1 MSSSIS
7 TCSITLSDFT
17 KKRIPDLNR
26 IFEGIKDQRY
36 KLEIIGVLKVA
47 GGSEDEITLAVTVN
61 TAVPTSV
68 PTVIEPASE
77 RGAHNSLKSR
87 TGC

>member
-1 MSSSIS
+1 MASSIS

-36 KLEIIGVLKVA
+36 KLEIVGVLKVT
-47 GGSEDEITLAVTVN
+47 GGSEDVLAVTVK
-61 TAVPTSV
+61 AAV

-77 RGAHNSLKSR
+77 
-87 TGC
+87 

>member
-1 MSSSIS
+1 MASYIS

-36 KLEIIGVLKVA
+36 KLEIVGVLKVA
-47 GGSEDEITLAVTVN
+47 GGSEDVLAVTVK
-61 TAVPTSV
+61 TAV

-77 RGAHNSLKSR
+77 
-87 TGC
+87 

>member
-1 MSSSIS
+1 MSMASSIS

-17 KKRIPDLNR
+17 KRRISDLNR

-36 KLEIIGVLKVA
+36 KLEIVGVLKVA
-47 GGSEDEITLAVTVN
+47 GGSEDVLAVTVK
-61 TAVPTSV
+61 TAV

-77 RGAHNSLKSR
+77 
-87 TGC
+87 